1 MAEQVTRRPFVREVP
16 RTSWYLRHPR
26 YMRYMAREITCIFIA
41 IYTVILIV
49 GIARLAEG
57 QAAYEGF
64 LQVLR
69 TPGSIAFHIAA
80 LVFSIYHSFTWF
92 NLAPKAMPVRVGERA
107 LPHEVIAG
115 AHYVGWVILTLV
127 VLWFAGVF

>member
-16 RTSWYLRHPR
+16 RTRWYLRHPR
-26 YMRYMAREITCIFIA
+26 YMRYMAREVTCIFIA

-64 LQVLR
+64 LQALR

-92 NLAPKAMPVRVGERA
+92 NLAPKAMPVRVGGRA

-127 VLWFAGVF
+127 VLWLAGVF